1 MKKRIICFSF
11 ACILIFL
18 NLTVFAFAEN
28 SREVFPHAI
37 AYSTAKD
44 IGLEKKVDAMEVIEF
59 ETGRIIVDTNIDKVY
74 NPEKKD
80 VILMAVYTALNT
92 IKSDSITVAKG
103 AVTDEANN
111 TLGLKPGMEVA
122 VIDAAAAALLSNDV
136 NAVNALAMAVDSK
149 IENFVQKMNSNAM
162 FYGMTHTKYT
172 NVTGKL
178 DPKQVTTVS
187 DMTILAFMCYKNQ
200 TITDI
205 TSSESHYLKTNGIV
219 ESKKTLSN
227 PFELVSSTSEFFN
240 RSVFGLGTSKDSKGI
255 TTSLVTYITSK
266 QKFIIVIRS
275 TSERCYNDI
284 IDTLEFVKKNYAL
297 IDISKIIFE
306 LGSNTTLDIGGEK
319 VYFTAMKNT
328 VSNVNIV
335 ANLFYS
341 KSVSTISEAYT
352 IAPPEKLP
360 ESVKV
365 GDIISN
371 FRILYNGN
379 QISTISLAVQSI
391 GEAQQEE
398 TTLGF
403 TIYQASDVK
412 IHKGSF
418 IQEHSWIIVVGIALI
433 LGAVVI
439 IGVNNLKNI

>member
-1 MKKRIICFSF
+1 MKKRIICFLF
-11 ACILIFL
+11 ACTLIFL
-18 NLTVFAFAEN
+18 NLTFFAFAEEN
-28 SREVFPHAI
+28 KEAFPHAI
-37 AYSTAKD
+37 AYSKAAD
-44 IGLEKKVDAMEVIEF
+44 IGLEKKVDAIEVIEY
-59 ETGRIIVDTNIDKVY
+59 ETGRMIVDTNIDKVY

-80 VILMAVYTALNT
+80 VILMAVCTALNI
-92 IKSDSITVAKG
+92 IKSDSITVAEG
-103 AVTDEANN
+103 AVIDQTNN

-122 VIDAAAAALLSNDV
+122 VIDAAAAALLSSDI
-136 NAVNALAMAVDSK
+136 NAVNALALAVDSK
-149 IENFVQKMNSNAM
+149 IENFIQEMNYNAM
-162 FYGMTHTKYT
+162 IYGMTHTKYT

-178 DPKQVTTVS
+178 DPNQVTTVS

-205 TSSESHYLKTNGIV
+205 TSSETHYIKTNGIV
-219 ESKKTLSN
+219 ENKKTLSN
-227 PFELVSSTSEFFN
+227 PFEMVNSTSEFFN
-240 RSVFGLGTSKDSKGI
+240 RSVFGLGVSKDSKGI

-275 TSERCYNDI
+275 TSERFYNDI

-306 LGSNTTLDIGGEK
+306 LGANITLDIGGEK

-328 VSNVNIV
+328 VSNVNMV

-341 KSVSTISEAYT
+341 KSVSTISDAYT
-352 IAPPEKLP
+352 IVPPENLP

-365 GDIISN
+365 GDVISN

-391 GEAQQEE
+391 GEAEQEE

-412 IHKGSF
+412 IQKGSF
-418 IQEHSWIIVVGIALI
+418 MQEHSWIIIVGVVLI
-433 LGAVVI
+433 LGAILI
-439 IGVNNLKNI
+439 IGVNNIKNI